1 MDRASASG
9 AEGRRFDSFR
19 GHVNDQRPSKAR
31 FVGRRTLVFGLA
43 FFALI
48 FILRLASG
56 SIPSQPVTGSAA
68 PIPIPVV
75 TPAFDCE
82 ANSPIPQTFVD
93 AWSTEFQPTNFNV
106 TVIDLVEGCT
116 YSMGDSAATF
126 PTASTGKVIVATRA
140 LEMVAAGSLDYANI
154 ANDLELM
161 ITESNNNSA
170 NRIFLAINENV
181 GINSVIQD
189 YFLTAT
195 TSGRTWGTIQTNS
208 ADQAL
213 LLEQVLGT
221 KESPLPE
228 TQRVILRDLM
238 TKVNPEQAWGA
249 GSAGGIPV
257 EWSAA
262 VKNGWYFSVEGDQ
275 PPVGLW
281 RINTLGFVWDL
292 NKSPRW
298 IFTGYSN
305 TWPTEET
312 GELAWSSITKQL
324 SETLGTR

>member
-1 MDRASASG
+1 M
-9 AEGRRFDSFR
+9 
-19 GHVNDQRPSKAR
+19 V
-31 FVGRRTLVFGLA
+31 RRTLVFGLA

-56 SIPSQPVTGSAA
+56 SIPSQPVAGSAA
-68 PIPIPVV
+68 PIPIPLV

-161 ITESNNNSA
+161 ITQSDNGAADRLFKIIGKNEAVVSIA
-170 NRIFLAINENV
+170 TRYGLA
-181 GINSVIQD
+181 S
-189 YFLTAT
+189 T
-195 TSGRTWGTIQTNS
+195 TTGGAWGTIMTN
-208 ADQAL
+208 ARDQAL
-213 LLEQVLGT
+213 LLNQVVGIAA
-221 KESPLPE
+221 SPLPE
-228 TQRVILRDLM
+228 GQRAILRDLM
-238 TKVNPEQAWGA
+238 IRVNPEQAWGA
-249 GSAGGIPV
+249 GSAGGIP
-257 EWSAA
+257 ELWTSA
-262 VKNGWYFSVEGDQ
+262 VKNGWYLSVAGDR

-281 RINTLGFVWDL
+281 RVNTLGYVSDP
-292 NKSPRW
+292 SSQSRW

-305 TWPTEET
+305 TWPTEER
-312 GELAWSSITKQL
+312 GISAWNAITAQL
-324 SETLGTR
+324 TATLGIR